1 MEAPNKCLL
10 FVSGLD
16 PEVSEQT
23 LHAAFLPF
31 GEIVQVTLP
40 PDPSSSNKHRGFGFV
55 EFENERHASEAIFNM
70 HDAELF
76 GRTIV
81 VRQARPGALSKSS
94 NGTIFSQ
101 DAWLG
106 KNLPTNEQANA
117 DMSNVAAKADNPRV
131 FLDISIDGRPS
142 GRVELE
148 LRRDVVPLTVDNFVK
163 LCTGE
168 KGFGYKGSKVHR
180 IIPGFMIQA
189 GDFTRGNGTG
199 GKSIYGEKFADEN
212 FTLKHDSPGLLSMA
226 NAGPNT
232 NGSQFF
238 ITLDKTPWLDGK
250 HVVFG
255 KVVYGMDIVRMIEAL
270 GNKND
275 PLKPKK
281 EITIGNAGV
290 VSKTTS

>member
-1 MEAPNKCLL
+1 MDAPNKCML

-16 PEVSEQT
+16 PEVTEQT
-23 LHAAFLPF
+23 LHAAFIPF

-55 EFENERHASEAIFNM
+55 EFEEEGDAKEAIANM

-76 GRTIV
+76 GRTIT
-81 VRQARPGALSKSS
+81 VRQARPGALGKSG
-94 NGTIFSQ
+94 NGMIFNQ
-101 DAWLG
+101 DAWIG
-106 KNLPTNEQANA
+106 KNMPADTN
-117 DMSNVAAKADNPRV
+117 MAAVTETKDNPRV
-131 FLDISIDGRPS
+131 FLEFAIDGRPS

-148 LRRDVVPLTVDNFVK
+148 LRRDVVPRTVENFRQ

-168 KGFGYKGSKVHR
+168 RGFGYKNSKVHR
-180 IIPGFMIQA
+180 IVPGFMIQA
-189 GDFTRGNGTG
+189 GDFTRGDGTG
-199 GKSIYGEKFADEN
+199 GKSIYGEKFADEG
-212 FTLKHDSPGLLSMA
+212 FALKHDSPGLLSMA

-255 KVVYGMDIVRMIEAL
+255 KVVRGMDIVRMVEAL
-270 GNKND
+270 GDKD
-275 PLKPKK
+275 APLNPKK
-281 EITIGNAGV
+281 SIAICDAGV
-290 VSKTTS
+290 IS

>member
-1 MEAPNKCLL
+1 MDAPNKCML

-23 LHAAFLPF
+23 LHAAFIPF

-55 EFENERHASEAIFNM
+55 EFEEEGDALEAIDNM

-76 GRTIV
+76 GRTIA
-81 VRQARPGALSKSS
+81 VRQARAGALGKLG

-106 KNLPTNEQANA
+106 KNLPTDQQADV
-117 DMSNVAAKADNPRV
+117 DMSDVAAKADNPRV
-131 FLDISIDGRPS
+131 FLEFAVDGRPS
-142 GRVELE
+142 GKVELE
-148 LRRDVVPLTVDNFVK
+148 LRRDVVPRTVENFRQ

-168 KGFGYKGSKVHR
+168 KGFGYKNSKVHR

-189 GDFTRGNGTG
+189 GDFTKGDGTG
-199 GKSIYGEKFADEN
+199 GKSIYGEKFADEG
-212 FTLKHDSPGLLSMA
+212 FALKHDSPGLLSMA

-255 KVVYGMDIVRMIEAL
+255 KVVRGMDIVRMIEAL
-270 GNKND
+270 GDND
-275 PLKPKK
+275 APLKPKK
-281 EITIGNAGV
+281 PIAICDSGV
-290 VSKTTS
+290 IS

>member
-1 MEAPNKCLL
+1 MEAPNKCIL

-55 EFENERHASEAIFNM
+55 EFENEKHASEATFNM
-70 HDAELF
+70 NDAELF

-81 VRQARPGALSKSS
+81 VRQARPGALSKSN

-106 KNLPTNEQANA
+106 KNVPTSELANA

-131 FLDISIDGRPS
+131 FLDINIDGRPS

-148 LRRDVVPLTVDNFVK
+148 LRRDVVPRTVENFLQ
-163 LCTGE
+163 LCTGV

-255 KVVYGMDIVRMIEAL
+255 KVTYGMDIVRMIEAL

-275 PLKPKK
+275 PLNPKK
-281 EITIGNAGV
+281 SVTIGNAGV
-290 VSKTTS
+290 VS